1 MEEVQRELMRRANII
16 LERIDGIAVS
26 GTKEDAVKLQANQ
39 VLLNKILPDK
49 QHLDISISE
58 PPLERIA
65 RILAGKEPTSVS

>member
-1 MEEVQRELMRRANII
+1 MEEVQRELMRRAQLII
-16 LERIDGIAVS
+16 DRINGLAES
-26 GTKEDAVKLQANQ
+26 GTKEDTVKLKANQ

-65 RILAGKEPTSVS
+65 RILAGKDPTSVS